1 MIHKKALMYKEESL
15 KEHSKI
21 LFIALNGI
29 GNLILLTPAF
39 TNIKKNIP
47 ESKISVLTLSDSA
60 GVITNNHYVDEVIIY
75 PAKWSFFLRITF
87 LLSLRGKKFD
97 VSFYPYPNVSIM
109 SATMSFLIGAK
120 CKVNFYYKLMNRW
133 CGFLNT
139 ISVPVDTDKH
149 DVEKNLDSLRILNLK
164 IYSKDLFIHISEED
178 RKYVDIL
185 LKNKLQRDDIL
196 IGMHV
201 GSKEGMRIWPTEN
214 FAALVGKLLT
224 YKKIKI
230 VLIGTGI
237 EMDLIRNFDQFK
249 HPNIINLIRKTT
261 IPQTTAL
268 IRKCKLFITTDSG
281 PMHMAVAAGTKV
293 IAIYLGP
300 HIKRTAPFGTRH
312 MVFLTNM
319 ATINEDKNKNH
330 IYVDEVTP
338 DMVFNE
344 IKKSLNL

>member
-1 MIHKKALMYKEESL
+1 MKNKKIKFENRP
-15 KEHSKI
+15 KI
-21 LFIALNGI
+21 IFMALNGI
-29 GNLILLTPAF
+29 GNLILLTPVF
-39 TNIKKNIP
+39 TNIKKNFP
-47 ESKISVLTLSDSA
+47 KSKISVLTLSDSA
-60 GVITNNHYVDEVIIY
+60 GVLANNPYVDEVMLY
-75 PAKWSFFLRITF
+75 PANQSLVSRAIF
-87 LLSLRGKKFD
+87 LLKLRKRKFD
-97 VSFYPYPNVSIM
+97 ISFYPYPNVSIM
-109 SATMSFLIGAK
+109 SAAMSFLVGAK
-120 CKVNFYYKLMNRW
+120 CKVNFYYRLFGRW
-133 CGFLNT
+133 CGLLNT
-139 ISVPVDTDKH
+139 ISVLVDIGKH
-149 DVEKNLDSLRILNLK
+149 DVEKNLDLLRALNLK

-338 DMVFNE
+338 YMVFNE